1 MAIQTVRAQV
11 NGTWHTL
18 TYDSSSGT
26 YKATITAPGATSYN
40 QPGGYYNVTVQAT
53 NTAGTTSQADGD
65 DIAGLKLVVRET
77 VKPVIT
83 ITSPAS
89 GAVVTNNRQPVVF
102 TITDESG
109 GSGVKLS
116 SVAVKLDGSAVSSG
130 QITHSAITNGYRFT
144 YTPASALGDGQHTV
158 TVNATDN
165 DGNAAVQK
173 STTFKLD
180 TTPPALNIISPA
192 EGLITNAPALTVT
205 GTTNDTTSSPVTV
218 TVTLNSADQG
228 AVTVSGLGAFSK
240 TVTLAEGA
248 NTIVVTATDG
258 AGKSS
263 SVTRHVTLDTSVPQI
278 LSASIA
284 PNPADTGESMV
295 ITVEVE

>member
-130 QITHSAITNGYRFT
+130 QVTHSAITNGYRFT

-180 TTPPALNIISPA
+180 TTPPALNITSPA
-192 EGLITNAPALTVT
+192 EGLITNAPALAVT
-205 GTTNDTTSSPVTV
+205 GTTNDQTSSPVTV
-218 TVTLNSADQG
+218 KVVLNNADQG
-228 AVTVSGLGAFSK
+228 AVTVSGGAFSK

>member
-1 MAIQTVRAQV
+1 M
-11 NGTWHTL
+11 
-18 TYDSSSGT
+18 
-26 YKATITAPGATSYN
+26 
-40 QPGGYYNVTVQAT
+40 
-53 NTAGTTSQADGD
+53 
-65 DIAGLKLVVRET
+65 VRET

-165 DGNAAVQK
+165 DGNAAAQK

-218 TVTLNSADQG
+218 KVVLNNADQG

>member
-18 TYDSSSGT
+18 TYDSTSGT

-40 QPGGYYNVTVQAT
+40 QPGGYYSVTVQAT

-116 SVAVKLDGSAVSSG
+116 SVAVKLDGAAVSAG
-130 QITHSAITNGYRFT
+130 QISHSAITNGYRFT
-144 YTPASALGDGQHTV
+144 YTPSSALGDGQHTV

-165 DGNAAVQK
+165 DGNAATQK

-180 TTPPALNIISPA
+180 TTPPALNVSAPA
-192 EGLITNAPALTVT
+192 EGLVTNTPSLTVT
-205 GTTNDTTSSPVTV
+205 GITNDQTSSPVTV

>member
-109 GSGVKLS
+109 GSGVKLG

-130 QITHSAITNGYRFT
+130 QVTHSAITNGYRFT

-173 STTFKLD
+173 STTFKI
-180 TTPPALNIISPA
+180 TAPA
-192 EGLITNAPALTVT
+192 EGLVTNKAALTVT

-228 AVTVSGLGAFSK
+228 AVTVSGGAFSK

-258 AGKSS
+258 AGN
-263 SVTRHVTLDTSVPQI
+263 TRVWEGTYYR
-278 LSASIA
+278 
-284 PNPADTGESMV
+284 
-295 ITVEVE
+295 

>member
-109 GSGVKLS
+109 GSGVKLG

-165 DGNAAVQK
+165 DGNAAAQK

-180 TTPPALNIISPA
+180 TTPPALNVSAPA
-192 EGLITNAPALTVT
+192 EGLVTNAPSLTVT
-205 GTTNDTTSSPVTV
+205 GITNDQTSSPVTV

>member
-180 TTPPALNIISPA
+180 TTPPALNITSPA
-192 EGLITNAPALTVT
+192 EGLITNAPALAVT
-205 GTTNDTTSSPVTV
+205 GTTNDQTSSPVTV
-218 TVTLNSADQG
+218 KVVLNNADQG